1 MTRLVG
7 LKHLQP
13 YPEPLLEGLL
23 ERIYLIILLFKKIGE
38 FPLVEGSFKNLIRTN
53 LPFEIH
59 GSLNFISQTSFTS
72 SNCFLIFIDHR
83 EVQELKRRNKQELKQ
98 RSNYGYLN
106 KFN

>member
-1 MTRLVG
+1 LTRLVG

-59 GSLNFISQTSFTS
+59 GSLNFISQTSFKS

-83 EVQELKRRNKQELKQ
+83 EVQELKRRYKQELKQ